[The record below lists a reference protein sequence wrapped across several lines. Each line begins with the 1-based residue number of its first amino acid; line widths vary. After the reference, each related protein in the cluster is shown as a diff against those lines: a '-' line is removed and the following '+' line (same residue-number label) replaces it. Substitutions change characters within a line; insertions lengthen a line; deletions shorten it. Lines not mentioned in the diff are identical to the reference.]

1 MQRRWDWL
9 LVHVHHEIWFV
20 DEETEVCG
28 VFEDVWDEIRRL
40 DSLSLLVP
48 QLTDE
53 LVFEPLL
60 SAVKSP

>member
-1 MQRRWDWL
+1 MVRVRC
-9 LVHVHHEIWFV
+9 EIRFV
-20 DEETEVCG
+20 DEEMEACG
-28 VFEDVWDEIRRL
+28 VFKDVWDEIRRL